1 MKYQQNLPFCKQK
14 LPKTTIHPLFNPKY
28 NYQSVKKVT
37 ILFSA
42 NIEVFFRIQN
52 ISERKFSSK

>member
-14 LPKTTIHPLFNPKY
+14 SPKTPAYPLFNPKY
-28 NYQSVKKVT
+28 NYQSVKKLT